1 MTISL
6 AALGSIEH
14 AVNYALKQDPPSQRH
29 LAKLAGQQ
37 IFLEVE
43 DFNLILQIH
52 VLEEGVMLDRP
63 ESMDEVELDPKLD
76 THVKGPSSAYR
87 KLLEGDGFFDG
98 DLRIRGNAQ
107 ALMTLHKVMQ
117 GFEFDWEGLLADKVG
132 DLAAAT
138 FARLI
143 RTQWSITKE
152 VATNARVQ
160 LVNYL
165 QSNSELLPSK
175 IEFDHFVDESE
186 RLGMQI
192 DRFEA
197 KLKQAERKRNKG

>member
-1 MTISL
+1 MSLSL
-6 AALGSIEH
+6 AAIGSIEH
-14 AVNYALKQDPPSQRH
+14 AVNYALKQDPPSQQH

-43 DFNLILQIH
+43 NFKLILQIH
-52 VLEEGVMLDRP
+52 ILEQGVMLDRP
-63 ESMDEVELDPKLD
+63 DSMDEVELDAKLD

-117 GFEFDWEGLLADKVG
+117 GFEFDWESILADKIG
-132 DLAAAT
+132 DLPAAA
-138 FARLI
+138 FARLL
-143 RTQWSITKE
+143 RTQWSLSKE
-152 VATNARVQ
+152 VTTSARIH

-175 IEFDHFVDESE
+175 IEFDHFVDEME
-186 RLGMQI
+186 RFNMQLE
-192 DRFEA
+192 RFEA
-197 KLKQAERKRNKG
+197 KLKLAERKRQNH

>member
-6 AALGSIEH
+6 VALASIER

-43 DFNLILQIH
+43 DFNLILQVH
-52 VLEEGVMLDRP
+52 VLEEGIMLDRP
-63 ESMDEVELDPKLD
+63 ESMDEIELDAKLD

-117 GFEFDWEGLLADKVG
+117 GFEFDWEGILADKVG
-132 DLAAAT
+132 DLPAAT
-138 FARLI
+138 FARLV
-143 RTQWSITKE
+143 RTQWSVTKE
-152 VATNARVQ
+152 VTTNVRIH

-175 IEFDHFVDESE
+175 IEFDHFVDETE
-186 RLGMQI
+186 RLGMQL

-197 KLKQAERKRNKG
+197 KLKLAEKRR

>member
-6 AALGSIEH
+6 VALASIER

-29 LAKLAGQQ
+29 LTKLAGQQ

-43 DFNLILQIH
+43 DFNLILQVH
-52 VLEEGVMLDRP
+52 VLEEGIMLDRP
-63 ESMDEVELDPKLD
+63 ESMDEIELDAKLD

-117 GFEFDWEGLLADKVG
+117 GFEFDWEGILADKVG
-132 DLAAAT
+132 DLPAAT
-138 FARLI
+138 FARLV
-143 RTQWSITKE
+143 RTQWSVTKE
-152 VATNARVQ
+152 VTTNVRIH

-175 IEFDHFVDESE
+175 IEFDHFVDETE
-186 RLGMQI
+186 RLGMQL

-197 KLKQAERKRNKG
+197 KLKLAEKRR

>member
-6 AALGSIEH
+6 VALASIER

-29 LAKLAGQQ
+29 LTKLAGQQ

-43 DFNLILQIH
+43 DFNLILQVH
-52 VLEEGVMLDRP
+52 VLEEGIMLDRP
-63 ESMDEVELDPKLD
+63 ESMDEIELDAKLD

-117 GFEFDWEGLLADKVG
+117 GFEFDWEGILADKVG
-132 DLAAAT
+132 DLPAAT
-138 FARLI
+138 FARLV
-143 RTQWSITKE
+143 RTQWSVTKE
-152 VATNARVQ
+152 LTTNARIH

-175 IEFDHFVDESE
+175 IEFDHFVDETE
-186 RLGMQI
+186 RLGMQL

-197 KLKQAERKRNKG
+197 KLKLAEKRR

>member
-6 AALGSIEH
+6 VALASIER
-14 AVNYALKQDPPSQRH
+14 AVNYALKQDPPSQRR
-29 LAKLAGQQ
+29 LTKLAGQQ

-43 DFNLILQIH
+43 DFNLILQVH
-52 VLEEGVMLDRP
+52 VLEEGIMLDRP
-63 ESMDEVELDPKLD
+63 ESMDEIELDAKLD

-117 GFEFDWEGLLADKVG
+117 GFEFDWEGILADKIG
-132 DLAAAT
+132 DLPAAT
-138 FARLI
+138 FARLV
-143 RTQWSITKE
+143 RTQWSVTKE
-152 VATNARVQ
+152 LTTNARIH

-175 IEFDHFVDESE
+175 IEFDHFVDETE
-186 RLGMQI
+186 RLGMQL

-197 KLKQAERKRNKG
+197 KLKLAEKRR

>member
-1 MTISL
+1 MSFSLVAIS
-6 AALGSIEH
+6 SIEH
-14 AVNYALKQDPPSQRH
+14 AINYALKQDPPSQRH

-43 DFNLILQIH
+43 DFNLILQVH
-52 VLEEGVMLDRP
+52 VLEEGIMLDCP
-63 ESMDEVELDPKLD
+63 QSMEDIELDAKLD

-117 GFEFDWEGLLADKVG
+117 GFEFDWEGILADKIG
-132 DLAAAT
+132 DLPAAT
-138 FARLI
+138 FGRLI
-143 RTQWSITKE
+143 RTQWSISKE
-152 VATNARVQ
+152 LATNARVH

-175 IEFDHFVDESE
+175 IEFDHFVDETE
-186 RLGMQI
+186 LLGMQI
-192 DRFEA
+192 ERFDA
-197 KLKQAERKRNKG
+197 KLKQAERKRHSS

>member
-1 MTISL
+1 MSFSL
-6 AALGSIEH
+6 AAFSSIEH
-14 AVNYALKQDPPSQRH
+14 AINYALKQDPPSQRH

-43 DFNLILQIH
+43 DFNLIIQIH
-52 VLEEGVMLDRP
+52 VLEEGVMLDCP
-63 ESMDEVELDPKLD
+63 QSMEDMELDAKLD

-117 GFEFDWEGLLADKVG
+117 GFEFDWEGILADKVG
-132 DLAAAT
+132 DLPAAT
-138 FARLI
+138 FARLM
-143 RTQWSITKE
+143 RTQWTWSKE
-152 VATNARVQ
+152 AATNARVH
-160 LVNYL
+160 LVHYL

-175 IEFDHFVDESE
+175 IEFDHFVDETE

-192 DRFEA
+192 ERLDA
-197 KLKQAERKRNKG
+197 KLKQAERKRG

>member
-6 AALGSIEH
+6 VALASIER

-29 LAKLAGQQ
+29 LTKLAGQQ

-43 DFNLILQIH
+43 DFSLILQVH
-52 VLEEGVMLDRP
+52 VLEEGIMLDRP
-63 ESMDEVELDPKLD
+63 ESMDEIELDAKLD

-117 GFEFDWEGLLADKVG
+117 GFEFDWEGILADKVG
-132 DLAAAT
+132 DLPAAT
-138 FARLI
+138 FARLVL
-143 RTQWSITKE
+143 TQWSVTKE
-152 VATNARVQ
+152 LTTNVHIH

-175 IEFDHFVDESE
+175 IEFDHFVDETE
-186 RLGMQI
+186 RLGMQL

-197 KLKQAERKRNKG
+197 KLKLAEKRR

>member
-1 MTISL
+1 MSFSL
-6 AALGSIEH
+6 AAIGSIEH

-52 VLEEGVMLDRP
+52 ILEEGVMLDRP
-63 ESMDEVELDPKLD
+63 ESMDEVELDAKLD

-117 GFEFDWEGLLADKVG
+117 QFEFDWEGILADKIG
-132 DLAAAT
+132 DLPAAT
-138 FARLI
+138 FARLV
-143 RTQWSITKE
+143 RTQWSLSKE
-152 VATNARVQ
+152 VATNARVH
-160 LVNYL
+160 LINYL

-175 IEFDHFVDESE
+175 IEFDHFVDETE
-186 RLGMQI
+186 RLGMQLE
-192 DRFEA
+192 RFDA
-197 KLKQAERKRNKG
+197 KLKQAERKRG

>member
-6 AALGSIEH
+6 AALSSIEH

-43 DFNLILQIH
+43 DFNLILQVH
-52 VLEEGVMLDRP
+52 VLEEGLMLDRP

-117 GFEFDWEGLLADKVG
+117 GFEFDWEGILADKIG
-132 DLAAAT
+132 DLPAAT

-143 RTQWSITKE
+143 RTQWTFTKE
-152 VATNARVQ
+152 FASKARVQ

-175 IEFDHFVDESE
+175 IEFDHFVDETE

-192 DRFEA
+192 ERFEA
-197 KLKQAERKRNKG
+197 KLKLAERQHKKG

>member
-1 MTISL
+1 MSFSL
-6 AALGSIEH
+6 AAIGSIEH

-52 VLEEGVMLDRP
+52 ILEEGVMLDRP
-63 ESMDEVELDPKLD
+63 ESMDEVELDAKLD

-107 ALMTLHKVMQ
+107 ALITLHKVMQ
-117 GFEFDWEGLLADKVG
+117 QFEFDWEGILADKIG
-132 DLAAAT
+132 DLPAAT
-138 FARLI
+138 FARLV
-143 RTQWSITKE
+143 RTQWSLSKE
-152 VATNARVQ
+152 VATNARVH
-160 LVNYL
+160 LINYL

-175 IEFDHFVDESE
+175 IEFDHFVDETE
-186 RLGMQI
+186 RLGMQLE
-192 DRFEA
+192 RFDA
-197 KLKQAERKRNKG
+197 KLKQAERKRG

>member
-1 MTISL
+1 MSFSL
-6 AALGSIEH
+6 AALGSIEK

-43 DFNLILQIH
+43 DFHLILQIH
-52 VLEEGVMLDRP
+52 ILEEGVMLDRP
-63 ESMDEVELDPKLD
+63 ESMDVVELDAKLD

-117 GFEFDWEGLLADKVG
+117 QFEFDWEGILADKIG
-132 DLAAAT
+132 DLPAAS
-138 FARLI
+138 FARLL
-143 RTQWSITKE
+143 RTQWSLSKQ
-152 VATNARVQ
+152 VATSARVHFI
-160 LVNYL
+160 NYL

-175 IEFDHFVDESE
+175 IEFDHFVDQTE
-186 RLGMQI
+186 RLGMQLE
-192 DRFEA
+192 RFDA
-197 KLKQAERKRNKG
+197 KLKQAERKRR

>member
-6 AALGSIEH
+6 VALASIER

-29 LAKLAGQQ
+29 LTKLAGQQ

-43 DFNLILQIH
+43 DFSLILQVH
-52 VLEEGVMLDRP
+52 VLEEGIMLDRP
-63 ESMDEVELDPKLD
+63 ESMDEIELDAKLD

-117 GFEFDWEGLLADKVG
+117 GFEFDWEGILADQVG
-132 DLAAAT
+132 DLPAAT
-138 FARLI
+138 FARLV
-143 RTQWSITKE
+143 RTQWSVTK
-152 VATNARVQ
+152 ALTSNARIH

-165 QSNSELLPSK
+165 HSNSELLPSK
-175 IEFDHFVDESE
+175 IEFDHFVDETE
-186 RLGMQI
+186 RLGMQL

-197 KLKQAERKRNKG
+197 KLKLAEKRR

>member
-1 MTISL
+1 MSLSL
-6 AALGSIEH
+6 AALGAIEH
-14 AVNYALKQDPPSQRH
+14 AINYALKQDLPSQRH

-52 VLEEGVMLDRP
+52 VLDEGVMLDRP
-63 ESMDEVELDPKLD
+63 SSMTEVELDTKLD
-76 THVKGPSSAYR
+76 THVKGPSGAYR

-117 GFEFDWEGLLADKVG
+117 GFEFDWEGILADKVG
-132 DLAAAT
+132 DLPAAS

-143 RTQWSITKE
+143 RTQWSASKTLS
-152 VATNARVQ
+152 TNARAHF
-160 LVNYL
+160 VNYL

-175 IEFDHFVDESE
+175 IEFDHFVDEAE
-186 RLGMQI
+186 RLGMKI
-192 DRFEA
+192 DRLDA
-197 KLKQAERKRNKG
+197 RLKQIARKRS